1 MRIVFLE
8 EVPGSGRIGE
18 IKNVADG
25 FARNYLLPRGLAAP
39 ATPEVVRRAEAKAVR
54 ENRRQEGLD
63 AEARSLAE
71 KLVGATFRMDVRA
84 GEQGRL
90 YGSVTSGDIAE
101 QVSKLVGQ
109 EFDRHQ
115 VELAEPLKELGSFE
129 VKLRLSRNVVQ
140 PVTVIVAREGE
151 ELPAP
156 GAAAEAETG
165 GEAEAETG
173 SEAEELAETTEPAE

>member
-39 ATPEVVRRAEAKAVR
+39 ATPEVVKRAEAKAVR
-54 ENRRQEGLD
+54 ENRRQEALD
-63 AEARSLAE
+63 VEARSLAE
-71 KLVGATFRMDVRA
+71 KLAGATLRIDVRA

-101 QVSKLVGQ
+101 RVSKLLGQ

-115 VELAEPLKELGSFE
+115 VELGEPLKELGSFE
-129 VKLRLSRNVVQ
+129 VKLRLTRNVVE
-140 PVTVIVAREGE
+140 PVTVVVAREGE

-156 GAAAEAETG
+156 GAAEAVEAESEAETG
-165 GEAEAETG
+165 ET
-173 SEAEELAETTEPAE
+173 AEPAE